1 MSLYTAT
8 LPHLDQEMST
18 KGKEQALKSE
28 IANVIYGSVV
38 NDRIMIVG

>member
-1 MSLYTAT
+1 
-8 LPHLDQEMST
+8 MST

-28 IANVIYGSVV
+28 ITNVIYGSVV